1 MNLKE
6 KLLETLSFL
15 EPMTLEKIYLD
26 FDEEFLL
33 ENHKLTSE
41 DLENE
46 LEQLV
51 KTKKVKLTKNG
62 KTSSWIKVFPKKT
75 FFSRMLEHLRKMY
88 KTNK

>member
-1 MNLKE
+1 VDLRD

-15 EPMTLEKIYLD
+15 EPMTIEKIYLD

-33 ENHKLTSE
+33 KNHTLTSE

-46 LEQLV
+46 LSLLV
-51 KTKKVKLTKNG
+51 KQRKIKQIKDG
-62 KTSSWIKVFPKKT
+62 KTSSWIKVFPKKPLFT
-75 FFSRMLEHLRKMY
+75 RMLESLKRMC